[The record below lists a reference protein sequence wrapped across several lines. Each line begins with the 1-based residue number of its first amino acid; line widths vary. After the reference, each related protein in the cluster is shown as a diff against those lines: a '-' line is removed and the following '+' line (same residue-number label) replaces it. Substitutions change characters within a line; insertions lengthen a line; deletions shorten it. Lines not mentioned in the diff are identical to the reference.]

1 MANDVQRHPA
11 HGEGREAEP
20 ALWGTFAAV
29 LIIGALFV
37 LGWFGAFSLFLDRN

>member
-1 MANDVQRHPA
+1 MANDLQRQPA
-11 HGEGREAEP
+11 NADGREAEP

-37 LGWFGAFSLFLDRN
+37 AGWFGAFGLFLARN